1 MSDETTFRISVATV
15 TSIGVAVLSLIITI
29 LLFWVGGLSAKVSV
43 HSEDIASM
51 KQCIVNVNSS
61 MARIE
66 NDVKEIRH
74 KMDMVSEKQ
83 RNHYKVS
90 KDNNSALRGS
100 Q

>member
-74 KMDMVSEKQ
+74 KMDMVSEKW
-83 RNHYKVS
+83 NHYKVS